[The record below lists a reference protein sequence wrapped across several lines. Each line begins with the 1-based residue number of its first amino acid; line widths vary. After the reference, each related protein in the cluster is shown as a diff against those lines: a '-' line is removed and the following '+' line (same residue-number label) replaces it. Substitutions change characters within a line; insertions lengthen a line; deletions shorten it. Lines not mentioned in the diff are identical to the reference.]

1 MKSFTDKG
9 ELFGWGN
16 SEYGQVPMATK
27 QQQVNMSYALV
38 NFTKGLGKIK
48 DIASGGS
55 FCLIVNGQY
64 VIISLINRKKT
75 FLNALINI

>member
-1 MKSFTDKG
+1 MLITFLTLVFLSIAENG

-16 SEYGQVPMATK
+16 SEYGQVPMTSK

-55 FCLIVNGQY
+55 FCLIVNG
-64 VIISLINRKKT
+64 KT
-75 FLNALINI
+75 S